1 MADAAPRAD
10 TAAVLDGLLEQRILM
25 IDGATGTM
33 IQRHTLTEDD
43 FRGERF
49 ADHPSPL
56 KGNNDLLVLTRPDIV
71 TGVHE
76 AFLEAGA
83 DIIETN
89 TFSGTAVAQADY
101 GLQQVVYELNV
112 EGARLARAAA
122 DEWTGRTPDRPRFV
136 AGAIGPTNR
145 TLSISPDVE
154 DPSARAITFEELRS
168 AYAEQ
173 VRGLVDGGADLLL
186 VETIFDTLNAKA
198 AIAAIEDEAVR
209 TGLRL
214 PLMLSVTITDRSGR
228 TLSGQTIEAFW
239 NSVSHAR
246 PFSVGINCA
255 LGAADMRPYMA
266 ELSRVAGCWT
276 TCYPNA
282 GLPNAFGGYDE
293 MPEDTARELREFA
306 GSGLVNMLGGCC
318 GTTPEHIRAIAT
330 AVAGVPPRT
339 RPVIAPLTRLSGL
352 EPLTMRPEDNFL
364 MVGERTN
371 VTGSKRFARLI
382 LEGDY
387 TTALEVAAEQVRNGA
402 NIIDVNMDEA
412 MLDSERAM
420 TTFLNMVATEP
431 DIARAPIMVDSSRW
445 SAIEAGLRCIQGKGI
460 VNSISLK
467 EGEAEFLDRA
477 RAAHLYGAAMV
488 VMAFDEEGQADTVT
502 RKVEICERAYG
513 LLVAEGIPP
522 EDIIFDPNIF
532 AVATG
537 IEEHNRYALD
547 FVEATRMIKERCPGA
562 KVSGGVSNLS
572 FSFRGNDVVR
582 EAMHSAFLLR
592 ATRAGMDMGIV
603 NAGQLVV
610 YEQIDEEL
618 LEHVE
623 DVLWDRRPDAT
634 ERLVELADRVKG
646 AGAERVVDQAWRAG
660 TVEERLSHALV
671 NGITDFIEADTEE
684 ARAAYGSPLDVI
696 EGPLMAGM
704 SVVGDLFGAGKMFL
718 PQVVK
723 SARVMKRSVAYLEPF
738 MEEEKA
744 AAQAAGRDVEAQ
756 GTIVMAT
763 VKGDVHD
770 IGKNIVGVVLG
781 CNNYRVVDLG
791 VMVPAERILEAA
803 EAEKADMVGLS
814 GLITPSLDEMVNV
827 AAEMQRRGMHI
838 PLLIGGA
845 TTSRQHTAVKIAPAY
860 ERPVAHVLDAS
871 RAVGV
876 VAGFLDPGRREQVAA
891 QVVEDQERLRVQYAE
906 RAARPLHRLE
916 EARRRRPKIDWDAS
930 ELPVPAFTGR
940 RVLADVPLAEIVP
953 FIDWTF
959 FFHAWELRGKF
970 PDVLDHPDHGE
981 AARELYANATA
992 MLERLVEA
1000 GELKASGVYG
1010 FWPAVSEGD
1019 DIVLFT
1025 DAGLAEEAA
1034 RFPMLRQQRE
1044 KADDKPQY
1052 SLADFVAPRESGRVD
1067 HVGAFA
1073 LTAGIGAE
1081 DIARAFEAQHDDYSA
1096 IMAKA
1101 LADRLAEAF
1110 AEMLHRRARREWGY
1124 AADEDLSREDL
1135 IAERYRGIRPAFG
1148 YPACPDHLPK
1158 RRLFDLL
1165 GAEDVGM
1172 SLSES
1177 LAMLPAASVSGIY
1190 LQHPEARYFAVGR
1203 VGRDQVEDYARR
1215 MGMPLDEIERWLAP
1229 NLGYERR

>member
-431 DIARAPIMVDSSRW
+431 DIARAPIMVDSSKW
-445 SAIEAGLRCIQGKGI
+445 SVIEAGLRCIQGKGI

-467 EGEAEFLDRA
+467 EGEAEFLERA

-488 VMAFDEEGQADTVT
+488 VMAFDEEGQADTAT

-704 SVVGDLFGAGKMFL
+704 SVVGDLFWAGKMFL

-803 EAEKADMVGLS
+803 KAEKADMVGLS

>member
-1 MADAAPRAD
+1 MADTAPRAD
-10 TAAVLDGLLEQRILM
+10 TAAVLDGLLDQRILM

-33 IQRHTLTEDD
+33 IQRHTLTEED

-431 DIARAPIMVDSSRW
+431 DIARAPIMVDSSKW
-445 SAIEAGLRCIQGKGI
+445 SVIEAGLRCIQGKGI

-467 EGEAEFLDRA
+467 EGEAEFLERA

-488 VMAFDEEGQADTVT
+488 VMAFDEEGQADTAT

-803 EAEKADMVGLS
+803 KAEKADMVGLS